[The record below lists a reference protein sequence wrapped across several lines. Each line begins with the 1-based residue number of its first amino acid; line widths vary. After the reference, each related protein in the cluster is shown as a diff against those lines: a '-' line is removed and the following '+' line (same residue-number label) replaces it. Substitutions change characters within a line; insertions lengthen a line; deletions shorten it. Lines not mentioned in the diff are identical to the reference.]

1 MNTSE
6 LKDVLSWIKSTDLVE
21 VSFKAGGKGFTLA
34 TAEAPAR
41 VPGAV
46 FPSRYDCA
54 ASPAV
59 GIFQSS
65 ALGKSKVEEGISV
78 NAGDVLGLIDGGGK
92 SKTEVKAAASG
103 RVAKVLVEAGSAVQY
118 GQPLFLIE
126 PR

>member
-6 LKDVLSWIKSTDLVE
+6 LKDVLSWLKSTDLVE
-21 VSFKAGGKGFTLA
+21 VSFKSNGKGFSLG
-34 TAEAPAR
+34 TAEAAPQI
-41 VPGAV
+41 PSAV
-46 FPSRYDCA
+46 FPSRYDCV

-65 ALGKSKVEEGISV
+65 ALGKSKAEEGVSV
-78 NAGDVLGLIDGGGK
+78 GSGDVLGLIDGGGK
-92 SKTEVKAAASG
+92 AKTEVKAAASG
-103 RVAKVLVEAGSAVQY
+103 RVAKVMVEAGSAVQY